1 MGRSLLKKENST
13 LSALSG
19 TLDNYYT
26 ETGGDRASERLL
38 PDTIRKL
45 GLDGVVG
52 TSGHDRNLA
61 ATRYL

>member
-1 MGRSLLKKENST
+1 M
-13 LSALSG
+13 
-19 TLDNYYT
+19 LDNCYT

-45 GLDGVVG
+45 GPENVVS
-52 TSGHDRNLA
+52 TSGRNRNLA

>member
-1 MGRSLLKKENST
+1 M
-13 LSALSG
+13 
-19 TLDNYYT
+19 LDNCYT

-45 GLDGVVG
+45 GLEGVVS
-52 TSGHDRNLA
+52 TSGHNSNLA